1 MLKLIILWK
10 LQRSNHSYKYT
21 VLWFNWKALNW
32 LLSDMFFTIFQYHKQ
47 SQHIHNNIKSTS
59 NDNSCHISV
68 VPSRITFK
76 LLQGRGYR
84 LIRSLLLSIFPNQS
98 FTELSI
104 PNCKS
109 YPVLFHLYIMTFS
122 HTCTHIQTHTQ
133 ECASW
138 GFQRQLTQS
147 TISRAAQK
155 AAHLPGWFWA
165 ELPGP
170 SAHRHAYC
178 AAEEIKKIV
187 IWKVSKEAGQSSF
200 YSSKLENEIVNPLG
214 LEFVFC
220 VSKFDS
226 SGIYEPL

>member
-122 HTCTHIQTHTQ
+122 HTCTHIQTHTHRNVPHEAFNGSWHNPPFQ
-133 ECASW
+133 EQHKRRLICLVGSERSSQAPVHTVTPTV
-138 GFQRQLTQS
+138 Q
-147 TISRAAQK
+147 QK
-155 AAHLPGWFWA
+155 
-165 ELPGP
+165 
-170 SAHRHAYC
+170 
-178 AAEEIKKIV
+178 
-187 IWKVSKEAGQSSF
+187 
-200 YSSKLENEIVNPLG
+200 KLRR
-214 LEFVFC
+214 
-220 VSKFDS
+220 
-226 SGIYEPL
+226 